1 MQEEIK
7 KVYFSIGEVAEMFE
21 VNTSL
26 LRYWEKEFDTIK
38 PYKNKKGNRYFT
50 LNDIETIRTIH
61 YLTKTK
67 GYTLQGAKDAMKNNL
82 EKETRNAKIADTLA
96 KVKNIL
102 LEIKEEL

>member
-1 MQEEIK
+1 MFGEHL
-7 KVYFSIGEVAEMFE
+7 SIAVLG
-21 VNTSL
+21 
-26 LRYWEKEFDTIK
+26 KEFDTIK
-38 PYKNKKGNRYFT
+38 PYKNKRESIFCISN
-50 LNDIETIRTIH
+50 IETIRTIH

-82 EKETRNAKIADTLA
+82 EKETQNAKIADTLA